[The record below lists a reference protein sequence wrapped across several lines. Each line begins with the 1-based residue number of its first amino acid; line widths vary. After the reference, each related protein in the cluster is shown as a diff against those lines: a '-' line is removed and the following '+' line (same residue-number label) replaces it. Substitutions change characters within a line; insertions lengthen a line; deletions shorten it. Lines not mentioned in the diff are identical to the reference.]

1 MKKFNV
7 QTVLCEYSEKSEMMQ
22 EAERCVVS
30 SLVVEADNYKDAFK
44 QVTEM
49 GFSYTGEFE
58 EVQS

>member
-7 QTVLCEYSEKSEMMQ
+7 QTVFCECSDKSEMLQ

-44 QVTEM
+44 KVTDM

-58 EVQS
+58 EVL